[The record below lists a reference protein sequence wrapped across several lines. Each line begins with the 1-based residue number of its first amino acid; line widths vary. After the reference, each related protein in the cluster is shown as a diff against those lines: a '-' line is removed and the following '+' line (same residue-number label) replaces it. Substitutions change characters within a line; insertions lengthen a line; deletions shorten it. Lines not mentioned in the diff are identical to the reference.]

1 MADPAAF
8 PALDALKDQ
17 PRVRDFLASAAA
29 EGRLASAYLF
39 CGAPGSG
46 QLEAARAVAKL
57 SVVPDVDPDIRDA
70 EYRNID
76 NDAHPDVR
84 VLQPESAVGYLVDQA
99 REVVEA
105 AERTPVR
112 GPMKVFIVDRAETL
126 RGAAANALLK
136 TVEEPSPDTR
146 FVLIAPS
153 PDDVLP
159 TLVSRCQVVPF
170 SVADP
175 GAAAAQVVARA
186 KDPQVGGA
194 SVEVTEAEAVR
205 ALSFCRTPAEAA
217 EFLASP
223 ERRQVRDRLVAV
235 LGSLRSMDAWAVS
248 KAAQELTEAAVAAR
262 STGEEKTE
270 EELEREQTVREDYLT
285 KGAIKTLEQQEKREM
300 AARERSGIM
309 ELVAELQSLLRD
321 ALVAA
326 QSIDQPPAN
335 DDAAAVVA
343 SIAERSSVEGLT
355 AAVACASRAAE
366 DVVSNVTPRLAVE
379 VMLLSVK
386 EALCSTSYR

>member
-1 MADPAAF
+1 MADPADF
-8 PALDALKDQ
+8 PALDALVDQ

-84 VLQPESAVGYLVDQA
+84 VLQPESAMGYLVDQA

-153 PDDVLP
+153 PDAVLP

-170 SVADP
+170 SVAGP
-175 GAAAAQVVARA
+175 GSAAAQVAARA
-186 KDPQVGGA
+186 G
-194 SVEVTEAEAVR
+194 VTEAEAAR
-205 ALSFCRTPAEAA
+205 ALSFSRTPAEAA

-223 ERRQVRDRLVAV
+223 DRRQVRDRLVAV
-235 LGSLRSMDAWAVS
+235 MGSLSSMSAWEVS
-248 KAAQELTEAAVAAR
+248 KAAQELVDAAVAAR
-262 STGEEKTE
+262 SVGEEKTE
-270 EELEREQTVREDYLT
+270 EEQEWEQTVREDYLT
-285 KGAIKTLEQQEKREM
+285 RGAIKTLEQQEKREA

-309 ELVAELQSLLRD
+309 ELVAELESLLRD

-343 SIAERSSVEGLT
+343 SIAGRSSVEGLT

-386 EALCSTSYR
+386 EALCPTSYR